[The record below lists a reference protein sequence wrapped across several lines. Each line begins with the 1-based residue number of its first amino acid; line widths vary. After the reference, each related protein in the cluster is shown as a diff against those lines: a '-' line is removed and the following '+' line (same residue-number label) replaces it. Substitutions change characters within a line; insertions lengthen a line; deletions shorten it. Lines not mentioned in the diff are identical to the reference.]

1 PRTGRRRTRL
11 CLAARV
17 DPVPRRCASHRHGC
31 TRRVRWPYV
40 PGGEAPAD
48 LHRSRDVRTGAAR
61 RAPPSATGRRFGR
74 SDGPLILTKSFLD
87 TIWRV
92 AREVSVGRLVKFTV
106 VGVSIAVFYYF
117 SAVLMVDRGGLQP
130 ALANSFVFMASAVLS
145 YALQTLW
152 TFESRF

>member
-1 PRTGRRRTRL
+1 
-11 CLAARV
+11 
-17 DPVPRRCASHRHGC
+17 
-31 TRRVRWPYV
+31 
-40 PGGEAPAD
+40 
-48 LHRSRDVRTGAAR
+48 
-61 RAPPSATGRRFGR
+61 
-74 SDGPLILTKSFLD
+74 LD

-130 ALANSFVFMASAVLS
+130 ALANSIVFMASAVLS

-152 TFESRF
+152 TFESRFTMRNAIRFVVVLLVGVVGSWGTSTAVAALGWPYRVGVIIVLFLIPALNFLLHHLWTYAESA

>member
-1 PRTGRRRTRL
+1 M
-11 CLAARV
+11 
-17 DPVPRRCASHRHGC
+17 
-31 TRRVRWPYV
+31 
-40 PGGEAPAD
+40 
-48 LHRSRDVRTGAAR
+48 
-61 RAPPSATGRRFGR
+61 
-74 SDGPLILTKSFLD
+74 D

-130 ALANSFVFMASAVLS
+130 ALANSIVFMASAVLS

-152 TFESRF
+152 TFESRFTMRNAIRFVVVLLVGVVVSWGTSTAVAALGWPYRVGVIIVLFLIPALNFLLHHLWTYAESA

>member
-1 PRTGRRRTRL
+1 
-11 CLAARV
+11 
-17 DPVPRRCASHRHGC
+17 
-31 TRRVRWPYV
+31 
-40 PGGEAPAD
+40 
-48 LHRSRDVRTGAAR
+48 
-61 RAPPSATGRRFGR
+61 
-74 SDGPLILTKSFLD
+74 LD

-130 ALANSFVFMASAVLS
+130 ALANSIVFMASAVLS

-152 TFESRF
+152 TFESRFTMRNAIRFVVVLLVGVVVSWGTSTAVAALGWPYRVGVIIVLFLIPALNFLLHHLWTYAESA